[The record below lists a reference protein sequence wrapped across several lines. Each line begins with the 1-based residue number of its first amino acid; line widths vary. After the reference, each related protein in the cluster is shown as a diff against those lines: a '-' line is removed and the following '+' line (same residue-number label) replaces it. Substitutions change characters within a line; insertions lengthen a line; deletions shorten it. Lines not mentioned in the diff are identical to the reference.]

1 MDGFAEERLVPK
13 LTPEPLDRWRNHY
26 ARLGFKLT
34 DVKAKVGIIVLDDDR
49 ARLLVY
55 QTVLAPLEEDIIW
68 AKSVHEALQALT
80 RANVAV
86 VLIDVNL
93 KNSLETAESIH
104 RYHQFRTTPIL
115 LISEAPLANLDRLR
129 GFEFGAVDNVLS
141 PVAPD
146 ILRTKVRV
154 LANRKRM
161 QDRFE
166 ERAELLDLATEAIV
180 VRDHLG
186 RVQFWNSGAE
196 SLYGWKRD
204 EMIGKEMHVVLQTR
218 FPIPFAEVEATIL
231 RVGRWEGNVV
241 QRSKDG
247 REVTVA
253 CRKALKVGPL
263 AVQGEVLEVN
273 RDISAELEAQEAL
286 RKAEKWAAM
295 GQVAGTIAH
304 EINNP
309 LEAITNALFLLQ
321 NQALDEESRRYVR
334 VIDEELARMSQITR
348 QVLGFYKE
356 SREAVLISIPA
367 LLDDIL
373 EIQSTELHKK
383 KIVVEKRYGN
393 SGAILGFPSELRG
406 LFLNLVLNA
415 IQAMPNGGCLRVRVR
430 ESQGSE
436 QAGVLASICDTGEG
450 VPREFA
456 NRIFEP
462 FFSTKSGKGTGLG
475 LWISKGIVQ
484 KHEGT
489 IRFRT
494 LRLQHSCATCF
505 TVFLPGRFNTTK
517 KAQAEVGL
525 PPLEES
531 A

>member
-1 MDGFAEERLVPK
+1 M
-13 LTPEPLDRWRNHY
+13 
-26 ARLGFKLT
+26 
-34 DVKAKVGIIVLDDDR
+34 DVKQKVAIVVLDDDR
-49 ARLLVY
+49 TRLLAY

-68 AKSVHEALQALT
+68 AKTVHEALQALT

-86 VLIDVNL
+86 VLIDMSL
-93 KNSLETAESIH
+93 KDSLEMAESIH
-104 RYHQFRTTPIL
+104 RHHQFRTIPIL
-115 LISEAPLANLDRLR
+115 LISEEPLANLDRLR
-129 GFEFGAVDNVLS
+129 GLEFDAVDNVLL
-141 PVAPD
+141 PVAQD

-166 ERAELLDLATEAIV
+166 ERAELLDLASEAIM

-186 RVQFWNSGAE
+186 YVQFWNSGAE
-196 SLYGWKRD
+196 RLYGWKRD
-204 EMIGKEMHVVLQTR
+204 EMIGKKMHAVLQTK
-218 FPIPFAEVEATIL
+218 FPIPSAEVEATIL
-231 RVGRWEGNVV
+231 RVGRWEGNLV
-241 QRSKDG
+241 QRTKDG

-253 CRKALKVGPL
+253 CRNALKVGPL
-263 AVQGEVLEVN
+263 AVQGEVLEVT
-273 RDISAELEAQEAL
+273 RDISAELAARDAL
-286 RKAEKWAAM
+286 QKAEKWAAM

-334 VIDEELARMSQITR
+334 VIDEELAQLSRITR
-348 QVLGFYKE
+348 QVLGFYRE
-356 SREAVLISIPA
+356 SREAALISIPA

-373 EIQSTELHKK
+373 EIQTTELRKK
-383 KIVVEKRYGN
+383 KIVVEKRYGDC
-393 SGAILGFPSELRG
+393 GAVLGFPSELRG
-406 LFLNLVLNA
+406 LFLNLVLNS
-415 IQAMPNGGCLRVRVR
+415 IQAMPNGGCLRVRAR
-430 ESQGSE
+430 ETQDSE
-436 QAGVLASICDTGEG
+436 QAGVRVSICDTGEG
-450 VPREFA
+450 IPTEFA

-494 LRLQHSCATCF
+494 LRLRGGCTTCF
-505 TVFLPGRFNTTK
+505 TVFLPGRFNTK
-517 KAQAEVGL
+517 KDTQAEAGVH
-525 PPLEES
+525 PLEES